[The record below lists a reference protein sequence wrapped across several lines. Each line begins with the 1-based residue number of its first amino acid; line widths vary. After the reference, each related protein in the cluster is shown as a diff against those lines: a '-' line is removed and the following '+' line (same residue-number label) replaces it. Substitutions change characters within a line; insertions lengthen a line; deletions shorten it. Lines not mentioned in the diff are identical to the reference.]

1 VSVELLLFMFELF
14 MLDVVSV
21 VEGLELFVDDFD
33 ELQLMITVVATAV
46 KITNI
51 RFIGFV
57 FLLLNFELNDI

>member
-1 VSVELLLFMFELF
+1 